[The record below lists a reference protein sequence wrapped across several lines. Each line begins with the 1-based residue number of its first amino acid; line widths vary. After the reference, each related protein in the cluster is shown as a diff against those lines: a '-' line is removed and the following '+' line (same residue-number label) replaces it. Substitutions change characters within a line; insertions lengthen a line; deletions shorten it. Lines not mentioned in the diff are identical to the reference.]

1 MSWIDDEELDP
12 ELRRILLK
20 KMVRVLSAKK
30 AEAKT
35 KPTVIHIH
43 NLKEL
48 NELLRR
54 ANQEKKV
61 VFVDFW
67 APWCPPCRLLEPIFE
82 KAAKSFSE
90 KAYFAKVNVDE
101 ASDIAEL
108 YGIMSIPTIIAFYNS
123 KPIDIR
129 IGYVPEAYMMNW
141 IERLLK

>member
-20 KMVRVLSAKK
+20 KMVKALSAKK
-30 AEAKT
+30 VETKT
-35 KPTVIHIH
+35 KPIITHIH

-54 ANQEKKV
+54 ASREGRV

-82 KAAKSFSE
+82 KAARNFSE
-90 KAYFAKVNVDE
+90 KAYFVKVNVDE

-108 YGIMSIPTIIAFYNS
+108 YGIMSIPTIIAFYNG

-129 IGYVPEAYMMNW
+129 IGYVPEVYMMNW
-141 IERLLK
+141 IRKLLR